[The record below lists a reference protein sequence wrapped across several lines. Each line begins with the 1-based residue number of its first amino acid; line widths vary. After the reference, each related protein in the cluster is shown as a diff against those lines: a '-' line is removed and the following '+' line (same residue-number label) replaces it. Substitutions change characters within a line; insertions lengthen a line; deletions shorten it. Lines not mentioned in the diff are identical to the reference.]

1 MIPIVF
7 VVVYKLE
14 KCFQHI
20 NKKEILSYLQR
31 QLMLKK
37 THLKHKKNVASGTF
51 FIGPVKR
58 NKISILNDL
67 KMHSVSNH
75 KGKIP

>member
-7 VVVYKLE
+7 VLVYKLE
-14 KCFQHI
+14 KCIQHI
-20 NKKEILSYLQR
+20 NKKEILSYLQK

-51 FIGPVKR
+51 LLVQ
-58 NKISILNDL
+58 LNGIKL
-67 KMHSVSNH
+67 VY
-75 KGKIP
+75 

>member
-37 THLKHKKNVASGTF
+37 NSLEAQEKCS
-51 FIGPVKR
+51 
-58 NKISILNDL
+58 
-67 KMHSVSNH
+67 
-75 KGKIP
+75 

>member
-1 MIPIVF
+1 MIPVVF
-7 VVVYKLE
+7 VLVYKLE

-20 NKKEILSYLQR
+20 NKQEILSYLQR
-31 QLMLKK
+31 QLMF
-37 THLKHKKNVASGTF
+37 KKNSLEAQEKCSQQYF

-75 KGKIP
+75 GRKIS

>member
-7 VVVYKLE
+7 VLVHKLE
-14 KCFQHI
+14 KCIQHI

-31 QLMLKK
+31 QLMVKK

-58 NKISILNDL
+58 IKISINDS

-75 KGKIP
+75 EGKIS

>member
-7 VVVYKLE
+7 VLVYKLE
-14 KCFQHI
+14 KCIQHI

-31 QLMLKK
+31 QLMFKK
-37 THLKHKKNVASGTF
+37 THLRHKKNVASGTF

-58 NKISILNDL
+58 NKISILNGL

>member
-1 MIPIVF
+1 MLFRSVL
-7 VVVYKLE
+7 VYKLE
-14 KCFQHI
+14 KCIQHI

-31 QLMLKK
+31 QLMFKK
-37 THLKHKKNVASGTF
+37 THLRHKKNVASGTF

-58 NKISILNDL
+58 NKISILNGL